1 MRYLGRSFYL
11 DENMHFL
18 ANYSHT
24 PDYHPYTKTNILIYT
39 CINALRQLPGRRY
52 EFYKY
57 LQAKQKNAYKFHH
70 IAKWS
75 IQLLNFRRLILTTKH
90 LFMLSVADYT
100 LESKEVLLSP
110 WATCLLDESFAR
122 TKSASISRTFI

>member
-11 DENMHFL
+11 DENMQFL
-18 ANYSHT
+18 VSNPHT
-24 PDYHPYTKTNILIYT
+24 PDYHPYTETYIFIYT
-39 CINALRQLPGRRY
+39 CMNALHQRPGRRY

-57 LQAKQKNAYKFHH
+57 LQVKRKNTYKFHN

-90 LFMLSVADYT
+90 LFMLSVV
-100 LESKEVLLSP
+100 E
-110 WATCLLDESFAR
+110 
-122 TKSASISRTFI
+122 ASISRTFI